1 MPRQRDLESLKQKLK
16 RNALK
21 NNRAEFIVDMVLVLF
36 IFNTTQDRGSYGTI
50 SCQIL
55 HFRTTQR
62 QVQKAIVIN
71 DMMYSAHI
79 AHLKPRGNGVAMA
92 KENVVA
98 ARKNAT
104 FSSTLDAVGIFFP
117 INDETNRE
125 ANIAARAK
133 EIKFMEQ
140 WISDSATCLY

>member
-1 MPRQRDLESLKQKLK
+1 
-16 RNALK
+16 
-21 NNRAEFIVDMVLVLF
+21 
-36 IFNTTQDRGSYGTI
+36 
-50 SCQIL
+50 
-55 HFRTTQR
+55 
-62 QVQKAIVIN
+62 VQKAIVIN

-117 INDETNRE
+117 INGETNRE
-125 ANIAARAK
+125 ANIAATAK
-133 EIKFMEQ
+133 EIKFME
-140 WISDSATCLY
+140 